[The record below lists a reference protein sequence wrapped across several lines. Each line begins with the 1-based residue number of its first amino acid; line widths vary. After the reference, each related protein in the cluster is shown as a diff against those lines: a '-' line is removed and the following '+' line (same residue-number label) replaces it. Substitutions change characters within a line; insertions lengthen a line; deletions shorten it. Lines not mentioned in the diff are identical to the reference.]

1 MVDSSTVTGS
11 DTQRRTRQ
19 GQLAILAAAIA
30 WSLAGLGQ
38 RDLDATAATQ
48 VAGRAAFAALTLLAL
63 ALATERA
70 GTIAAFRSMGR
81 WGAALAV
88 SMGISSGSFLFALSY
103 TTVANIL
110 FMQAAAPMM
119 AALLGWALLRERVDG
134 RTWVALALAGVGVAV
149 MAVGSFETGVAAI
162 VLPFVVTA
170 SFAATIV
177 ITRHR
182 REVSM
187 LPAACASQVLVVL
200 ACLPFVSLGSVAT
213 DDWPVLAGLGI
224 VQIGGGLALLMI
236 GARLIPPAQ
245 VAVISLL
252 ELVLGPLW
260 VWLAYAEEPRTAT
273 VVGGV
278 VVVAAVLVQ
287 ATGDLRRPRRAA
299 AEARA

>member
-1 MVDSSTVTGS
+1 LTGAVTGS
-11 DTQRRTRQ
+11 ETQRRTRQ
-19 GQLAILAAAIA
+19 GQLAILAAAIV

-38 RDLDATAATQ
+38 RELDAEPATQ
-48 VAGRAAFAALTLLAL
+48 VAGRAIFAALALFLLV
-63 ALATERA
+63 LATERRS
-70 GTIAAFRSMGR
+70 TLAAFRSMDR

-88 SMGISSGSFLFALSY
+88 SLGLSSGSFLFALSY

-119 AALLGWALLRERVDG
+119 AALLGWTLLRERVDS
-134 RTWVALALAGVGVAV
+134 RTWIALGLAAIGVAV
-149 MAVGSFETGVAAI
+149 MAVGSFEAGVAAI
-162 VLPFVVTA
+162 ALPFVVTA

-187 LPAACASQVLVVL
+187 LPAACTSQALVVL
-200 ACLPFVSLGSVAT
+200 VCLPFLSLGSVAAG
-213 DDWPVLAGLGI
+213 DWPIFAGLGV

-260 VWLAYAEEPRTAT
+260 VWLAYAEEPATAT
-273 VVGGV
+273 VVGGAV
-278 VVVAAVLVQ
+278 VVVAVLVQ
-287 ATGDLRRPRRAA
+287 ATGDLRRPRQAA
-299 AEARA
+299 AEAPA

>member
-1 MVDSSTVTGS
+1 MTGTVT
-11 DTQRRTRQ
+11 DHMERRRARQ
-19 GQLAILAAAIA
+19 GRLAILAAAIV

-38 RDLDATAATQ
+38 RELDAEPVTQ
-48 VAGRAAFAALTLLAL
+48 VAGRAIFAALALFLLV
-63 ALATERA
+63 LATERRS
-70 GTIAAFRSMGR
+70 TLAAFRSMDR

-88 SMGISSGSFLFALSY
+88 SLGLSSGSFLFALSY

-119 AALLGWALLRERVDG
+119 AALLGWTLLRERVDS
-134 RTWVALALAGVGVAV
+134 RTWIALGLAAIGVAV
-149 MAVGSFETGVAAI
+149 MAVGSFEAGVAAI
-162 VLPFVVTA
+162 ALPFVVTA

-187 LPAACASQVLVVL
+187 LPAACTSQALVVL
-200 ACLPFVSLGSVAT
+200 VCLPFLSLGSVAAG
-213 DDWPVLAGLGI
+213 DWPIFAGLGV

-260 VWLAYAEEPRTAT
+260 VWLAYAEEPATAT
-273 VVGGV
+273 LFGGAV
-278 VVVAAVLVQ
+278 VVVAVLVQ
-287 ATGDLRRPRRAA
+287 ATGDLRRPRQAA
-299 AEARA
+299 AEAPA